1 MVFFG
6 GGLSLKKI
14 LFTLLLVVSSVVNAE
29 VEKSVDVSGEN
40 DIRKEEKK
48 LPDVDLEQY
57 KDELL
62 SYQQLQRKNMMLK
75 LQAENQKLESEIK
88 KNGSFVSYDTDD
100 NTMHVMSIMTIPK
113 RGLCATIF
121 YGGIS
126 RVCKGDVINEDYVVS
141 DITGNYV
148 EIRMVNDISDTGRKI
163 YLR

>member
-1 MVFFG
+1 MFFG

-29 VEKSVDVSGEN
+29 VDKSVDVSGEN

-62 SYQQLQRKNMMLK
+62 SYQELQRKNMMLK
-75 LQAENQKLESEIK
+75 LQSENQKLESEIK
-88 KNGSFVSYDTDD
+88 KSGSFISYDTNE
-100 NTMHVMSIMTIPK
+100 NTIYLMSIMTIPK
-113 RGLCATIF
+113 KGLCATIF
-121 YGGIS
+121 NGAIS
-126 RVCKGDVINEDYVVS
+126 RVCKGDIINEHSVVS

-148 EIRMVNDISDTGRKI
+148 EIRSVNDISDPAQKI
-163 YLR
+163 FLR